1 MRLLLDESVTWNLR
15 PLLMGEHEVW
25 TAQYLGWGGRRNGE
39 ILALA
44 RSDFDVLITADQ
56 GIPDEQNITEM
67 DVAVI
72 VLAAKTN
79 AIGDLRP
86 LIPQVLEALHD
97 VKRGEVIHIEAP

>member
-1 MRLLLDESVTWNLR
+1 
-15 PLLMGEHEVW
+15 MGW
-25 TAQYLGWGGRRNGE
+25 DGKRNGE

-79 AIGDLRP
+79 AIDDLRP